1 MGETAQATAAQ
12 LLDAAERQDGYRA
25 ACAASFSNAAAR
37 RRCTYRAAM
46 VGPKDADRLLAAV
59 DSVPLLA
66 DATVVVMHHTAEG
79 GYPHTRPGG
88 LVCMPTRTIE
98 GVSDATL
105 LTTLRHEAVHLHQ
118 RAEPVAWLA
127 LCRREGWEP
136 VAAAAVPA
144 RLRGRVRLNPDT
156 FWGAAGAS
164 HQFWAWEGR
173 TTPLPLFSTEQPS
186 SIGDVVVKWLDTR
199 SEQLVSSAPPS
210 FQARYGSGGGGAPS
224 QPEHPFELLAVEAA
238 DAGIGSKEALVSKL
252 FYE

>member
-1 MGETAQATAAQ
+1 MGPSAAAN
-12 LLDAAERQDGYRA
+12 AAELLNAAESQDGYRA

-37 RRCTYRAAM
+37 RTYAYRASM

-59 DSVPLLA
+59 DSVPLLR
-66 DATVVVMHHTAEG
+66 DATVIVMHPTAEG

-88 LVCMPTRTIE
+88 LICMPTRTIE
-98 GVSDATL
+98 GVSDAAL
-105 LTTLRHEAVHLHQ
+105 LTTLRHEAMHLHQ
-118 RAEPVAWLA
+118 RAEPAAWLA

-136 VAAAAVPA
+136 AAGAVPA

-156 FWGAAGAS
+156 LAP

-173 TTPLPLFSTEQPS
+173 AIPLPLFSTEQPS

-199 SEQLVSSAPPS
+199 SQQVISSAPPS

-238 DAGIGSKEALVSKL
+238 DAGIGSKEGLVSKL
-252 FYE
+252 FKE